1 MHWPA
6 LQTNLTSITHIKC
19 AQITLCVFTSDPT
32 RDLRPHIH
40 LGLSGFHS
48 KPMYFVPFMI
58 QSLSGN
64 SYSRTSLPFTPGVVD
79 TLECL
84 PYVCFANP
92 RLSLDDIQVSLLS
105 LQYGRDKIP
114 SVVILKKNNANSILH
129 PVWLPKGLQPC
140 RESLFLEHV

>member
-1 MHWPA
+1 MHWPT
-6 LQTNLTSITHIKC
+6 LQTNLTSITHTKG

-32 RDLRPHIH
+32 RDLRPHVR
-40 LGLSGFHS
+40 LDLSGFHS
-48 KPMYFVPFMI
+48 KPMCLVPFMV

-64 SYSRTSLPFTPGVVD
+64 SYSPTSLPFTPGVID

-84 PYVCFANP
+84 PYVCFVNP

-114 SVVILKKNNANSILH
+114 SAVI
-129 PVWLPKGLQPC
+129 
-140 RESLFLEHV
+140 FFF